1 MALSRLKN
9 HFFLTLAAAVVCAA
23 GQAQWT
29 GPVSDIPAFHTT
41 PPPAHATQPQILHGS
56 QLTGPNFTQPWQ
68 RQVYQDAAKV
78 PNVLYQLPC
87 YCRCDLALGHT
98 SLRSCF
104 TGLHGAEC
112 DVCAKEGE
120 YAYRMTRKGWTPQ
133 QIRAGIERGEWK
145 QINLESLGKTH
156 ARRTARG

>member
-1 MALSRLKN
+1 MTRSRLKKQ
-9 HFFLTLAAAVVCAA
+9 FFLTLAAGAICAA

-29 GPVSDIPAFHTT
+29 GPVSDIPAFHTA
-41 PPPAHATQPQILHGS
+41 PPPAHQVQSQILHGS
-56 QLTGPNFTQPWQ
+56 QLSGPNFTQPWQ
-68 RQVYQDAAKV
+68 RQVYKDAAKV

-145 QINLESLGKTH
+145 KIDLAALGSTPAH
-156 ARRTARG
+156 RPRRG

>member
-1 MALSRLKN
+1 MALIRLKT
-9 HFFLTLAAAVVCAA
+9 HFFLTLAAGLLCAA

-29 GPVSDIPAFHTT
+29 GPVSDIPAFHTA
-41 PPPAHATQPQILHGS
+41 PPPAHVAQPQILHGS
-56 QLTGPNFTQPWQ
+56 QLTGPHFTQAWQ
-68 RQVYQDAAKV
+68 RRVYQDAAKV

-98 SLRSCF
+98 SLQSCF

-145 QINLESLGKTH
+145 QIDLESLGTAH
-156 ARRTARG
+156 ARHSARS